1 MKIDFFEM
9 NDRILK
15 STSTKPYAVETNNLE
30 KASSS
35 FGQILK
41 ANIDHVAGLQNESK
55 ELVKGFMMGRV
66 ENIHDV
72 TIAGEKAGLAMK
84 TLNTMRKKVLEAYRE
99 ISNTR
104 L

>member
-1 MKIDFFEM
+1 MKIDFFKM
-9 NDRILK
+9 NERILK
-15 STSTKPYAVETNNLE
+15 STNSKPFAVDTNNLD
-30 KASSS
+30 KAKSS
-35 FGQILK
+35 FGKILK
-41 ANIDHVAGLQNESK
+41 ANIDHVAGLQSESK

-84 TLNTMRKKVLEAYRE
+84 TLNTMRKKVLEAYKE